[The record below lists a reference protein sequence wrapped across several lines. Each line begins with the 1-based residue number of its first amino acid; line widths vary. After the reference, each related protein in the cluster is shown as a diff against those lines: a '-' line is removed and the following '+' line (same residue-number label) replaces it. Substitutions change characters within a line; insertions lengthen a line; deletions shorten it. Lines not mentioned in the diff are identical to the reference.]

1 MATTKIPAEFLAANT
16 IVSLSIAENIIST
29 RELAANGIT
38 SAQIASNAI
47 LTRHIDDNQITGD
60 QIADN
65 SVGTP
70 QLAGIARGKIIV
82 GDASGNPALLSLGSS
97 GYVLKSDGSD
107 IAWAEDA
114 DTAALTS
121 EQVQDIAGA
130 MFSSNTETGIAA
142 TYQDGDGTIDLV
154 IGANVIVAGMI
165 AQNSILTRH
174 IDDDQVTGA
183 QLADALTV
191 VTSVTTPLVDA
202 AIVDG
207 ENFKVNGGQGSD
219 GQVLTSTGSGVAWE
233 AAGVAGIVSSADATA
248 ITIGSDE
255 NVTFAQNISSVNNLY
270 VADDIGHAGD
280 SDTYMSFENDY
291 LGFYTGGVNTLV
303 LNNGNVGIGVT
314 APTGVLAI
322 TATDTSNKPQVRF
335 MTTGATNL
343 ADAALSTTDDSGGT
357 NLLIG
362 SNQYYSGGS
371 IARFSTD
378 RSGTAIDFG
387 YTGNMKF
394 FTGSGSSAPTE
405 RMRVLATGSV
415 SISNDGSVPHSSSKF
430 HVKGTA
436 LTMSDSAGNAGGGF
450 QTFSGTKSITGTTA
464 VTIFSLSRTNGAHT
478 GIVMITKSDSGDSAA
493 GIFSFS
499 ANYDAAASLSAMNT
513 SVAGY
518 TGFTLSTVVNGNG
531 ITFKLAHG
539 NAGTTKNYTYTVLYG
554 GSVNVGT
561 PTLY

>member
-1 MATTKIPAEFLAANT
+1 MALTKVKAGNILLTTPGASSNDVTPATTAYVTTALANLAD
-16 IVSLSIAENIIST
+16 SAPST
-29 RELAANGIT
+29 LDTLNELAAALGDDANFST
-38 SAQIASNAI
+38 TVTNSIAAKAPLASPTFTGNA
-47 LTRHIDDNQITGD
+47 
-60 QIADN
+60 
-65 SVGTP
+65 
-70 QLAGIARGKIIV
+70 
-82 GDASGNPALLSLGSS
+82 
-97 GYVLKSDGSD
+97 
-107 IAWAEDA
+107 
-114 DTAALTS
+114 
-121 EQVQDIAGA
+121 DIAGNITVGTNNTILAENNIRFKSSGASYIDHNTVGQAINFRVSGSSSLDTTA
-130 MFSSNTETGIAA
+130 M
-142 TYQDGDGTIDLV
+142 TIDSS
-154 IGANVIVAGMI
+154 G
-165 AQNSILTRH
+165 
-174 IDDDQVTGA
+174 IDVTGYMD
-183 QLADALTV
+183 AD
-191 VTSVTTPLVDA
+191 
-202 AIVDG
+202 
-207 ENFKVNGGQGSD
+207 NFKINGAQGSD
-219 GQVLTSTGSGVAWE
+219 GQVLTSTGSGIAWE
-233 AAGVAGIVSSADATA
+233 AIPAGGVAGIVTSADATA